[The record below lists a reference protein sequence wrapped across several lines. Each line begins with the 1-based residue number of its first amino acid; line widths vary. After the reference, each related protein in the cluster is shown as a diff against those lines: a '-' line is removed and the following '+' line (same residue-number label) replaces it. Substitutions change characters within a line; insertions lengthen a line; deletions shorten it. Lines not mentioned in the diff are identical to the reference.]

1 MKKITATMIVG
12 SLACL
17 ITLPAFIGLITL
29 LLWTSF
35 SNIFGNPEEDNNDGQ
50 GGNNGEWNWDMNREK
65 MVGVKIVL
73 NLVVLVIACATLLV
87 PISSPSSQ
95 FNNGALASSLF
106 MFGNMLF
113 ISFWYQMNFEVSQA
127 A

>member
-1 MKKITATMIVG
+1 MIVG

-17 ITLPAFIGLITL
+17 TFIGLITL

-87 PISSPSSQ
+87 P
-95 FNNGALASSLF
+95 LAPHRRSLTMARWHPVYLCLGTCCSF
-106 MFGNMLF
+106 PFG
-113 ISFWYQMNFEVSQA
+113 IK
-127 A
+127 